1 MKMAGEP
8 IDGQILL
15 LTAAKASVG
24 PQRLPD
30 LVDLVQADLRPRFD
44 AYAREYEVAY
54 ETDDYAAFFV
64 EDGHWESIRERLG
77 FSEREIDA
85 VRRSHHEQLGR
96 YGRHHDR
103 SEEFERAL
111 EIRDCVLIER

>member
-1 MKMAGEP
+1 MAGDP

-30 LVDLVQADLRPRFD
+30 LVDVVGADLRPRFD
-44 AYAREYEVAY
+44 TYAREYEVAY
-54 ETDDYAAFFV
+54 ETDEYTAFFV
-64 EDGHWESIRERLG
+64 EDGHWETIAERVDVTD
-77 FSEREIDA
+77 REIDA
-85 VRRSHHEQLGR
+85 VRRAHHEQLAR
-96 YGRHHDR
+96 YGRRNDR
-103 SEEFERAL
+103 TEEFESAL

>member
-1 MKMAGEP
+1 MAGEP

-44 AYAREYEVAY
+44 TYCREYETAY
-54 ETDDYAAFFV
+54 ETDDHTAFFV
-64 EDGHWESIRERLG
+64 EEGHWDDIGERMD
-77 FSEREIDA
+77 FAPREIDA
-85 VRRSHHEQLGR
+85 VRRAHHEQLGR
-96 YGRHHDR
+96 YGRRHDR
-103 SEEFERAL
+103 DDEFSSAL